1 MKRHGM
7 SGKVKVFA
15 ILLVALALLASCSRE
30 KSTTDTLAVS
40 VKNGTYIKTVSQS
53 NAGDTDGK
61 SEFAIT
67 GAAVSFDKDGKVVS
81 CELDAADIAVKY
93 TAAGKAVPVSDF
105 ATKRELGDRYGMKAA
120 GAKAEWYEQAD
131 AFEKVVEGKTV
142 DEIKRLVAEGGRGVD
157 EVITAGCTISV
168 EDFVKAIE
176 KAAKN

>member
-7 SGKVKVFA
+7 SGKVKAFA
-15 ILLVALALLASCSRE
+15 LLLVVLSLLVSCSRE
-30 KSTTDTLAVS
+30 KSTDTLAVS
-40 VKNGTYIKTVSQS
+40 VKNGTYLKTVSQS

-61 SEFAIT
+61 SEFALT
-67 GAAVSFDKDGKVVS
+67 SAAVGFDKDGKVVS
-81 CELDAADIAVKY
+81 CDLDASDIAVKY
-93 TAAGKAVPVSDF
+93 TADGKAVPVSDF

-142 DEIKRLVAEGGRGVD
+142 DEIKKLVAEGGRGVD